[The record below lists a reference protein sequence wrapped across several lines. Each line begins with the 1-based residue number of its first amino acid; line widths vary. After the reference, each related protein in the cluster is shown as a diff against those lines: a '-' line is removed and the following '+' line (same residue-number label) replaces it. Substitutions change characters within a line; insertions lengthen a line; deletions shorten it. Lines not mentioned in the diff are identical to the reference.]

1 MNRARP
7 LARFFALSL
16 LVAAGANAQL
26 LREQGNL
33 RLAEHSRETQRAI
46 DALQAR
52 LVALAPLGYSGDAQR
67 EFRYASANA
76 WLVFAFDARAQ
87 RDNAT
92 SKAAFSQVAH
102 LIERMEAKDFT
113 SEAPVPGIEIDA
125 PVATARLAAIDAMKH
140 DDRLRCAP
148 AHVAKLEVATL
159 QAAHAHRLLGWRH
172 ARPYW
177 LAADELASQIEP
189 RLQHCK
195 VPR

>member
-1 MNRARP
+1 MSRAR
-7 LARFFALSL
+7 AWFGFFALSL
-16 LVAAGANAQL
+16 IAMAGANAQS
-26 LREQGNL
+26 LRESGNL
-33 RLAEHSRETQRAI
+33 RLAEHSRGTQQTI
-46 DALQAR
+46 DTLQAR

-67 EFRYASANA
+67 EFRFASANA

-92 SKAAFSQVAH
+92 SKAAFSQATH
-102 LIERMEAKDFT
+102 LIERMEAEDFG
-113 SEAPVPGIEIDA
+113 SDSRAPGIGIDE
-125 PVATARLAAIDAMKH
+125 PVAKERLAEIDAMKH

-159 QAAHAHRLLGWRH
+159 QAAHAHRLLGRRH

-177 LAADELASQIEP
+177 LAADELAAQIAP